1 MMKINLIDLILIVLG
16 VYTIYLMLKSK
27 GNYYRFGIVISALV
41 ILKGIDNIIWKLFDM
56 KEKIINNYMAI
67 SLGTPNDKLFLYYYV
82 HVNIIYIIAG
92 LMWIYIIKKFIEIV
106 KYKWKHL
113 KK

>member
-1 MMKINLIDLILIVLG
+1 MKINLIDLILIVLG

-41 ILKGIDNIIWKLFDM
+41 ILKGIDNIIWKLFHM

>member
-41 ILKGIDNIIWKLFDM
+41 ILK
-56 KEKIINNYMAI
+56 E
-67 SLGTPNDKLFLYYYV
+67 
-82 HVNIIYIIAG
+82 
-92 LMWIYIIKKFIEIV
+92 
-106 KYKWKHL
+106 
-113 KK
+113 

>member
-1 MMKINLIDLILIVLG
+1 MKINLIDLILIVLG

-27 GNYYRFGIVISALV
+27 GNYYRFGIFISALV

>member
-1 MMKINLIDLILIVLG
+1 MKINLIDLILIVLG

-67 SLGTPNDKLFLYYYV
+67 SLGTANDKLFLYYYV

>member
-41 ILKGIDNIIWKLFDM
+41 ILKGIDNIIWTLFDM

-67 SLGTPNDKLFLYYYV
+67 SLGTPNDNLILYYYV

>member
-92 LMWIYIIKKFIEIV
+92 LMWIYIIKKFIEIA

>member
-1 MMKINLIDLILIVLG
+1 MKINLIDLILIVLG
-16 VYTIYLMLKSK
+16 LYTIYLMLKSK

>member
-1 MMKINLIDLILIVLG
+1 MKINLIDLILIVLG

-106 KYKWKHL
+106 KYKLKHL

>member
-27 GNYYRFGIVISALV
+27 GNYYRFGIVIS
-41 ILKGIDNIIWKLFDM
+41 WKLFDM